1 MPEQDPLIAA
11 LIGALQSRESFL
23 PDLRHRLPIGNFP
36 WAELRSVKINFR
48 HAFAAAVLRPIA
60 SPRLKHLMLDGYGSV
75 PPTRPSEINTR
86 TQGYRSV
93 DARFNCGAFYQCWL
107 VERCGD
113 VIGAIAIGLLKEA
126 PRTAW
131 KVIPVSLEKLGNA
144 PGQWPRQQFGEAF
157 TRVRKHV
164 GSTTIIG
171 LEGQDVLFDPRSR
184 HQSRNRNNDP
194 K

>member
-1 MPEQDPLIAA
+1 MWHPPGVEPNQ
-11 LIGALQSRESFL
+11 
-23 PDLRHRLPIGNFP
+23 
-36 WAELRSVKINFR
+36 
-48 HAFAAAVLRPIA
+48 AVL
-60 SPRLKHLMLDGYGSV
+60 LDAAD
-75 PPTRPSEINTR
+75 RADNAWNR
-86 TQGYRSV
+86 
-93 DARFNCGAFYQCWL
+93 WL

-131 KVIPVSLEKLGNA
+131 KVIPVSSEKLGNTPA
-144 PGQWPRQQFGEAF
+144 QWPRQQFGEAF

-184 HQSRNRNNDP
+184 HQSRTRNNDP